1 MALIVLRLCY
11 ERGTLPMTRRTAEAR
26 RPEERAEFEA
36 AAMPYLDALYNTA
49 LRLARNAQDAEDLV
63 QETYLKAY
71 RAYAQFTPGTNL
83 KAWLFK
89 ILKNTFIN
97 EYRRRQ
103 AAPRE
108 SDFAAIEEN
117 FESEIAPEAGGKIKN
132 PEEEALERAFD
143 ENVQRALD
151 ALPPDYRMAVLLA
164 DIEGFSYKEV
174 AEILEIPVGT
184 VMSRL
189 YRGRRL
195 LEETML
201 ALRPQPRLPGRRRAA
216 GALAGRRSRSLRP
229 AEALKRP
236 IRMEF
241 RRDRGRLRETC
252 AAVARRARRELQSGS
267 ANDLPLGRSRPGE
280 PGAGRRS
287 TSTSEP
293 VRTVATGR
301 CASSASSSS

>member
-1 MALIVLRLCY
+1 MALIVLPLCFA
-11 ERGTLPMTRRTAEAR
+11 RGTLPMTRRTAEVR
-26 RPEERAEFEA
+26 RPEDRTEFEA
-36 AAMPYLDALYNTA
+36 AAMPHLDALYNTA

-71 RAYAQFTPGTNL
+71 RAWAQFTPGTNL

-103 AAPRE
+103 AAPPQ
-108 SDFAAIEEN
+108 SDFAAIEDA

-132 PEEEALERAFD
+132 PEEEALERTFD
-143 ENVQRALD
+143 ENVQKALD

-201 ALRPQPRLPGRRRAA
+201 RYA
-216 GALAGRRSRSLRP
+216 RSRGYLGADEQPARWRGDEGP
-229 AEALKRP
+229 AEP
-236 IRMEF
+236 E
-241 RRDRGRLRETC
+241 
-252 AAVARRARRELQSGS
+252 S
-267 ANDLPLGRSRPGE
+267 APASRPG
-280 PGAGRRS
+280 GISR
-287 TSTSEP
+287 
-293 VRTVATGR
+293 
-301 CASSASSSS
+301 